1 MRDLE
6 VEKTLRQWA
15 QDMVSRYRWLT
26 IRLEYDERREALL
39 VSYSPEWKIEEDED
53 FVIESSAFEDRMND
67 LYDEFRAPLFCYE
80 EKLFKLSPN
89 AEVFRY
95 HKPEPVLTRSNKPA
109 ATVRHVPKKKRQLVE
124 I

>member
-67 LYDEFRAPLFCYE
+67 LYDEFSAPLFCYE

-89 AEVFRY
+89 AAVIRCS
-95 HKPEPVLTRSNKPA
+95 KPEPTLYREA
-109 ATVRHVPKKKRQLVE
+109 RKKRRPQLVE
-124 I
+124 EPMEV